1 MRVISKGKA
10 TGKEYG
16 RIKSKE
22 KLGRIQ
28 ERKKIVNR
36 IENAK
41 KNAERRKE
49 KEQNQIEKELISNV
63 EVIDFVKNNFVI
75 KKEEEIEKR
84 VFKLPE
90 GLNEENLHKMKDLI
104 KIKVYG
110 KEVSLREV
118 KVSKDVLNKIAF
130 HIEELI

>member
-16 RIKSKE
+16 KIKSKE

-28 ERKKIVNR
+28 ERKKKINR

-49 KEQNQIEKELISNV
+49 KEENQIEKELISKV

-90 GLNEENLHKMKDLI
+90 GLNKENLHKMKDLI
-104 KIKVYG
+104 KLKVYG

-118 KVSKDVLNKIAF
+118 KVSKDVLKKIAF

>member
-90 GLNEENLHKMKDLI
+90 GLNKENLHKIKDLI
-104 KIKVYG
+104 KLKVYG

-118 KVSKDVLNKIAF
+118 KISKDVLKKIAF